1 MSRVVAWNPEL
12 NFNGLGRAKAK
23 TNGFACEVVLGGGA
37 RFISHRVDE
46 IRVDQRPRPGIT
58 NGVLTRGGFIM
69 HRAAF
74 LCIAQ
79 RLLAETRIQ
88 ASLYAL

>member
-1 MSRVVAWNPEL
+1 MPVEDLSMFEGQQAHALLET
-12 NFNGLGRAKAK
+12 AESA
-23 TNGFACEVVLGGGA
+23 
-37 RFISHRVDE
+37 
-46 IRVDQRPRPGIT
+46 
-58 NGVLTRGGFIM
+58 TRGGFIM

-88 ASLYAL
+88 ASLYVL